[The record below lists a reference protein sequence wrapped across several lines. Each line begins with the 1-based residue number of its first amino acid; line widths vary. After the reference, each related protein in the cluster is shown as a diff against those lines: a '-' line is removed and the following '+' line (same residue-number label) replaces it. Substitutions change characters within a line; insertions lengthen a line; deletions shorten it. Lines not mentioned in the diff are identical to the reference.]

1 MKAYPVELRSRI
13 VQAVERG
20 MPRAEVAA
28 LFAVSVRTI
37 ARYVAQQR
45 QGHELTPG
53 RSPGRPPRIGPAQA
67 DMLAAQV
74 AAHPDATLAA
84 HCAVWEQ
91 EQGVRVSVAT
101 MSRALQARAITLKK
115 SAVRGRAR

>member
-13 VQAVERG
+13 VPAVERG

-37 ARYVAQQR
+37 ARDVAQQR

-67 DMLAAQV
+67 AMLAAQV

-84 HCAVWEQ
+84 HCAIWEQ

-115 SAVRGRAR
+115 SAVRCRAR